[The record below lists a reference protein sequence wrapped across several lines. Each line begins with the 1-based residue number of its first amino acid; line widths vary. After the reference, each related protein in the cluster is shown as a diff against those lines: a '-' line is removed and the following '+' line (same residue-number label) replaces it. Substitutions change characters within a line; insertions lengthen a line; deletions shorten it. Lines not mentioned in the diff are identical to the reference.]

1 MPNLVRLARAF
12 VLGCALSA
20 PAVAET
26 DPQPTLSEFFSINRM
41 GTVVANSA
49 IAALRTQMELEYEF
63 LSTDV
68 MRGTVSISGIT
79 ARPLLPYD
87 RARQCVVTVE
97 RAVLNTDVAKPFE
110 VSSTANVNL
119 IGARASSACLPP
131 DIALGLRATGMT
143 GIDLEQFKIRAA
155 YMYPTGETSLDA
167 SIVIGGFAALDV
179 STSGMI
185 LPRIGR
191 SGPSEP
197 AFRVLRAVVSLKD
210 MGGWQTVSALLPE
223 NLRNGQTI
231 KVIGAEQVTQF
242 LSNNGL
248 RTVTGVERNF
258 VAQLMDRVEDF
269 INDPGE
275 LTVEARLPPTGIVVE
290 PDLYTREPQA
300 LISTLALEA
309 GTTPLSRTR
318 ILSDAELAALSD
330 PSNLNSAELLD
341 LGRALLN
348 GEGVPQ
354 TPALVPDLLAP
365 VLNDQVNAPQ
375 AAALIARSM
384 TDRDSAGAYPFALQA
399 AAGGIKT
406 AVSLLDRLESQMT
419 TSQVLEVQSEGHG
432 QLISA
437 TTAIDADDPREL
449 RRLALAYLAG
459 TGVTRSYK
467 QAYYFALLAEA
478 AGDIGASA
486 LKTEIEDRFAA
497 RGPEVAATWAAASA
511 EIQTKALEDWVS
523 GGLASRYRRN

>member
-1 MPNLVRLARAF
+1 MTKLTRFARIFA
-12 VLGCALSA
+12 LGCALASPIA
-20 PAVAET
+20 AET
-26 DPQPTLSEFFSINRM
+26 DPQPTLLEFFSINRL
-41 GTVVANSA
+41 GTVIANSA

-87 RARQCVVTVE
+87 QARQCVLTIE
-97 RAVLNTDVAKPFE
+97 RAVLNTDVAKPYE
-110 VSSTANVNL
+110 VSSELNINM

-131 DIALGLRATGMT
+131 DVAMGLRATGMT
-143 GIDLEQFKIRAA
+143 AIELEQFKVRGA
-155 YMYPTGETSLDA
+155 YIYPTGETSLDA
-167 SIVIGGFAALDV
+167 SLVIGGFAALDF

-191 SGPSEP
+191 TGPSEP

-210 MGGWQTVSALLPE
+210 MGGWQTVSALLPQ
-223 NLRNGQTI
+223 NMRNAETI

-248 RTVTGVERNF
+248 RTVTAVERNF
-258 VAQLMDRVEDF
+258 VTQLMDRVGDF

-275 LTVEARLPPTGIVVE
+275 LTIEARLPDTGIVVE
-290 PDLYTREPQA
+290 PELYSREPQA

-309 GTTPLSRTR
+309 RAAPLSRTR
-318 ILSDAELAALSD
+318 ILGDAQLAALSN
-330 PSNLNSAELLD
+330 PSGLGSAELLA
-341 LGRALLN
+341 LGQALLN

-354 TPALVPDLLAP
+354 TPALVPDLLTP
-365 VLNDQVNAPQ
+365 VLSDAANAPQ
-375 AAALIARSM
+375 AAALIARAM
-384 TDRDSAGAYPFALQA
+384 MDRDASEAYPFALQA

-419 TSQVLEVQSEGHG
+419 TSQVLDLQGEVHG
-432 QLISA
+432 PLVSA
-437 TTAIDADDPREL
+437 TTMIAADDPRDL

-459 TGVTRSYK
+459 TGVTRSYM

-497 RGPEVAATWAAASA
+497 RGADVAARWNVASA
-511 EIQTKALEDWVS
+511 EIQAKALVDWIND
-523 GGLASRYRRN
+523 GLATRYKRN